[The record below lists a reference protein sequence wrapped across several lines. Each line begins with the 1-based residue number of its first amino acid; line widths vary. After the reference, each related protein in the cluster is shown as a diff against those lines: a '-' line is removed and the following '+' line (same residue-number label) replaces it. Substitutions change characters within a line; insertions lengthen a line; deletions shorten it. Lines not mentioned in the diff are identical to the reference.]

1 MEAKKVIENIE
12 LIKRLDLLNQLLLT
26 SGSPRYLNGFLAR
39 MESVGIAYPME
50 PLNSA
55 HVQYIQIVKDEII
68 KVTSE
73 LESI

>member
-12 LIKRLDLLNQLLLT
+12 LIKMLDLLNQLLLT

-39 MESVGIAYPME
+39 METLGIKYQIE

-55 HVQYIQIVKDEII
+55 HDQYIQIVKNEII
-68 KVTSE
+68 KLTSE